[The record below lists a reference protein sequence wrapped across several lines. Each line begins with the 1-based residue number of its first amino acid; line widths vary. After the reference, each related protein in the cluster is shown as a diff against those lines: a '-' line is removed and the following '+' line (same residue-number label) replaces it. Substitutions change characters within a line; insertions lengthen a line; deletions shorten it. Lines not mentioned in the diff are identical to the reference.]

1 MAGSGTGHGAHR
13 MPTMPIRPDPAV
25 RPPRKARRPFRRFRW
40 LLLAAFVLLASAV
53 VALYFFGRA
62 GRPRPSPLTTD
73 GVGATPEG
81 EITLVGEGFEFTHT
95 EGARRVFKIRGES
108 VRADRAGTV
117 FLDGVGLTLYDEKGT
132 AYEVASREA
141 SFNRETREARLE
153 GEVVLRGPGPSELI
167 TEGVEL
173 RDRGEV
179 LVSTAPV
186 RFRYQ
191 DLEGRADRLRM
202 FRADDLYVLAGDVR
216 VTSRAGIEPATRLT
230 TQQLLFDRPRHQV
243 RAEGNAE
250 IARGGDVLRAF
261 RLAAYL
267 DERDEQIIFVRG
279 RGEVSGQIAADA
291 DGGRPPVSFQAQSVS
306 LLRDPQGV
314 PQSGELE
321 GGRDRPV
328 RIDAPTPEGTVQ
340 RLTAGFATVG
350 FRDGELATAEA
361 FNGPRLVEL
370 APGGRRE
377 LRELSGRRLEA
388 AFGGDGRLS
397 TMRADET
404 VRYRDER
411 LRAAGD
417 RARFDVASGRGHLT
431 GNPVHLTTDRGELY
445 TPRADY
451 DRATGLVEAHEGV
464 RALMRDAGDMGL
476 GGTPF
481 AEGEG
486 PVRVEAREGFF
497 REEPRGVLFRGEVRA
512 WQGKNLL
519 LADDLRAD
527 QDGTAQRLTAV
538 GSVRTVLVPEERPR
552 RPGAVQAAGPLEV
565 TARTLRYDK
574 ADEELVYEGD
584 VRADQQQRV
593 LECRRLVVELTAGG
607 EAERMTCTG
616 AARLDDRQA
625 GNRARGETAVYDLAT
640 RTVTM
645 TGEPVTL
652 TKADGATVAGGR
664 VVYSLDSGT
673 ARVVRTPAPAP
684 AAPAAPPA
692 AEEGR

>member
-1 MAGSGTGHGAHR
+1 
-13 MPTMPIRPDPAV
+13 MPSMPIRPDPAV

-40 LLLAAFVLLASAV
+40 LLLAAFVLLGAAV
-53 VALYFFGRA
+53 VALYLFGRA
-62 GRPRPSPLTTD
+62 GRPRPAPLAD
-73 GVGATPEG
+73 GGGASPEG

-95 EGARRVFKIRGES
+95 EGARRVFKIRGQS
-108 VRADRAGTV
+108 VRADRAGTIY
-117 FLDGVGLTLYDEKGT
+117 LDGVGLTLYDEDGT
-132 AYEVASREA
+132 AYEVSSREA
-141 SFNRETREARLE
+141 SFNRDSREARLE
-153 GEVVLRGPGPSELI
+153 GEVVLSGPGPTQLA
-167 TEGVEL
+167 TEGLEL
-173 RDRGEV
+173 RERGEL

-202 FRADDLYVLAGDVR
+202 FRPDDLYVLAGDVR
-216 VTSRAGIEPATRLT
+216 VVSREGIVPPTRLS

-243 RAEGNAE
+243 RAEGDSE
-250 IARGGDVLRAF
+250 IVRAGDVVRAF
-261 RLAAYL
+261 RIAAFL
-267 DERDEQIIFVRG
+267 DERDEQMIYVRA
-279 RGEVSGQIAADA
+279 RGEVSGEVAADVE
-291 DGGRPPVSFQAQSVS
+291 GGRRPVRFEAQSIS

-321 GGRDRPV
+321 GGRNLPV
-328 RIDAPTPEGTVQ
+328 RIDAPTPEGVVQ

-350 FRDGELATAEA
+350 FRDGVLATAEA

-370 APGGRRE
+370 APGGRRV

-388 AFGGDGRLS
+388 AFAGDGRLS
-397 TMRADET
+397 TMRADEA
-404 VRYRDER
+404 VRYRDDR

-417 RARFDVASGRGHLT
+417 HARFDLASGKGTLT
-431 GNPVHLTTDRGELY
+431 GKPVHLTTDRGELY

-451 DRATGLVEAHEGV
+451 YRTTGLIEAREGV
-464 RALMRDAGDMGL
+464 RALIQDAAEMGL

-481 AEGEG
+481 AEGDG

-512 WQGKNLL
+512 WQGANLL
-519 LADDLRAD
+519 LTDELFGEQVGADRA
-527 QDGTAQRLTAV
+527 TAAQRLTAT
-538 GSVRTVLVPEERPR
+538 GSVRSVWVPEERAP
-552 RPGAVQAAGPLEV
+552 RPGQPAAAGPLEV

-574 ADEELVYEGD
+574 TAEELIYEGD
-584 VRADQQQRV
+584 VRAEQQQRV
-593 LECRRLVVELTAGG
+593 LECRRMVVELTARG

-625 GNRARGETAVYDLAT
+625 GNRARGETAVYDLAA

-645 TGEPVTL
+645 TGAPVTL

-673 ARVVRTPAPAP
+673 ARVVSTPG
-684 AAPAAPPA
+684 AAPPA
-692 AEEGR
+692 AAPPAVVPPPAEEERR